1 MLIDLD
7 RNRCKIRHPCHLPYQ
22 SGVMYNVSEMHWT
35 CEMLDWRQLAYVVVF
50 CIAEETDDYHAMK
63 VPDTLRQDIFIK
75 ELLKG
80 TSTNQYC

>member
-50 CIAEETDDYHAMK
+50 MIVGIDCVPCTLIACQCEPNCVGNSGSHE
-63 VPDTLRQDIFIK
+63 
-75 ELLKG
+75 
-80 TSTNQYC
+80 